1 MRDTGTRPTLDLLLD
16 EDSER
21 TLISLQNLTQSEPPD
36 AQALPFAARALRRLA
51 RAQPKAIPYDLA
63 AIRVFAELAGGLE
76 RLNDADK
83 LRPAR
88 WN

>member
-1 MRDTGTRPTLDLLLD
+1 MRDTGTRPILGLLLD

-21 TLISLQNLTQSEPPD
+21 MLIGRQNLTQSELPD
-36 AQALPFAARALRRLA
+36 AQAFPLPVRALRRLA
-51 RAQPKAIPYDLA
+51 RAQPKAIPYDSV
-63 AIRVFAELAGGLE
+63 AIHVFTELAGGLG

-83 LRPAR
+83 LRLVR